1 MKKKKLV
8 VALGAGLAVGL
19 SANVIA
25 EQGSSNPFQ
34 ATAMTT
40 AYNSQATQLASESI
54 ASDMKGTK
62 IAMGKCGKGKCGAN
76 MKHGKKVDGSCGGK
90 KADGSCGGKKAD
102 GSCGGKKADGSC
114 GGKKADGLSGEK
126 KAGDSN
132 TATSV
137 DDAAKKLEDAASGK
151 SPGASPS
158 N

>member
-25 EQGSSNPFQ
+25 EPGSSNPFQ

-114 GGKKADGLSGEK
+114 GGKKA
-126 KAGDSN
+126 GDSN